1 MNITKSTIR
10 KSVLAVAV
18 TAGLVTAF
26 VATAQPGPGFGPGF
40 GPGMMG
46 MRGGPGYGPGMM
58 AMHGGPGYGP
68 GMMAMRGGPMSPAND
83 ADIGKFQQEQITQIK
98 SRLGITAEQ
107 QPAWDAFAAQ
117 AGEQAKSMQAMRNDT
132 GTATMP
138 ERMQQRQKAMESMS
152 ASFTK
157 LYEVL
162 TPKQKEILDGARG
175 PMHRRG

>member
-46 MRGGPGYGPGMM
+46 MHDGMG
-58 AMHGGPGYGP
+58 HGP

-83 ADIGKFQQEQITQIK
+83 ADIGKFQQEQITQLK

>member
-46 MRGGPGYGPGMM
+46 MHDGMG
-58 AMHGGPGYGP
+58 HGP